1 MSASPAR
8 SQWLDWRLPLLTLA
22 ILLIVILPTLLLQ
35 QLFASALNAS
45 AWLTHTH
52 QVESQVNALTVEL
65 RESEESAMVLAM
77 GVEVPRARERLKA
90 APANLESMLARLET
104 LTRDNAA
111 TQVRLGRL
119 REILGRRIAL
129 AGELPHAASTRR
141 GEIVNQLAFQYASHP
156 LLQEILSQERAL
168 QAVRAR
174 QFEERREQVKWLS
187 WGAMGLQLLLLALIT
202 LLLGRQIGSRLSAEQ
217 ATWRADARASAVL
230 QTVREPIVLLDAQ
243 QHVLMHNA
251 AFAEL
256 YELDEDDAAR
266 SHPSLRQIN
275 AAWDDEVVRQRLADV
290 LARGRELWDYEVQ
303 QETVGGMT
311 RVLLLNARRMSL
323 PDRSDDAVLMTLSD
337 VTTQKASQQRIIDL
351 NRQLEGKVE
360 QVSDVNREL
369 EAFSYSVSHD
379 LRAPLR
385 HISGF
390 ADKLT
395 RHMGDAADER
405 SRHYLQVIGDSARRM
420 SSLIDDLLVYSRLGR
435 SALRLQAV
443 DMQSLV
449 SDTRAML
456 DANVSADKHALPLRV
471 EWDIQPL
478 PILVGDENMLR
489 QVWQNLLGNAV
500 KYSGKREVAR
510 VEVGYALDDEGH
522 HHFWVKDHGA
532 GFDMAYA
539 GKLFGVFQRLHKS
552 SEYPGTGV
560 GLASVRRVLSRHGGR
575 VWAEAEP
582 EQGATFHFV
591 IPNAHDGVQQL
602 RAPTP
607 SEFLS

>member
-22 ILLIVILPTLLLQ
+22 ILLIVILPTMLLQ
-35 QLFASALNAS
+35 QLFTSALGAS

-77 GVEVPRARERLKA
+77 GVEVPRARVRLKE
-90 APANLESMLARLET
+90 APANLEAMLAKLET

-119 REILGRRIAL
+119 REILSRRIAL
-129 AGELPHAASTRR
+129 AGELPAATPVRR
-141 GEIVNQLAFQYASHP
+141 TEILNQLSFQYVSHP
-156 LLQEILSQERAL
+156 LLQEILTEERSL
-168 QAVRAR
+168 QGTRAR
-174 QFEERREQVKWLS
+174 DFEQRRAQVRWLS
-187 WGAMGLQLLLLALIT
+187 WGAMGFQLLLLALIT
-202 LLLGRQIGSRLSAEQ
+202 ALLGRQIGRRLTAEQ
-217 ATWRADARASAVL
+217 ASSRADARASAVL

-243 QHVLMHNA
+243 QRVLMHNA

-256 YELDEDDAAR
+256 YELQDEQGAS
-266 SHPSLRQIN
+266 SHPLLNEVNR
-275 AAWDDEVVRQRLADV
+275 AWSDEVVRQRLADV

-303 QETVGGMT
+303 QETAGGVT

-390 ADKLT
+390 ADKLS
-395 RHMGDAADER
+395 RQMGDAADER

-449 SDTRAML
+449 SDTRSML
-456 DANVSADKHALPLRV
+456 DANTSADKHALPLRV
-471 EWDIQPL
+471 DWDIQPL

-500 KYSGKREVAR
+500 KYAGKREVAR
-510 VEVGYALDDEGH
+510 VEVGYALDGEGD
-522 HHFWVKDHGA
+522 HHFWVKDNGA

-539 GKLFGVFQRLHKS
+539 GKLFGVFQRLHKT
-552 SEYPGTGV
+552 SEYPGTGI
-560 GLASVRRVLSRHGGR
+560 GLASVRRVLARHGGR
-575 VWAEAEP
+575 VWAESEP

-591 IPNAHDGVQQL
+591 IPSAHDGAPQL